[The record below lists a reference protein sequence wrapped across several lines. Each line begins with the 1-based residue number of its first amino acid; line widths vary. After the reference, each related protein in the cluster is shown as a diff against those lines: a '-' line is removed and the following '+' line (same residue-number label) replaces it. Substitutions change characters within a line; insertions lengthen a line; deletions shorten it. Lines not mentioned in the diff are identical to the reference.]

1 MRSLSPAML
10 DDGRP
15 ARRRGFTLIEL
26 LVVIAIIGILVG
38 LLLPA
43 VQQAR
48 ESARRLACSNNMK
61 QIGLGLHNF
70 AHANREYLP
79 KGWVSEDGHGDE
91 GLGWGWS
98 SRILPFMEE
107 NDVYDQI
114 TFTTSIGSHSSS
126 VKATA
131 IDTFLC
137 ASDLRDGSQTFA
149 IGEETGCDDAAPDT
163 SAAGDTY
170 GYSNYVGVFG
180 AEHMEHAHGG
190 GGGHT
195 GLEPDDG
202 DGVFFANSRVPFRHI
217 TDGLSKTIAVG
228 ERDSRIA
235 GSVWIGMIE
244 GKCEAMSRVVG
255 VGEHMFNEADPH
267 FEDFYSQHPNGMNV
281 VFADGHVAFLQG
293 SLEES
298 IFQAL
303 CTRKG
308 GEVVGSGF

>member
-1 MRSLSPAML
+1 MNKLPVQNLRQGQSAL
-10 DDGRP
+10 RP
-15 ARRRGFTLIEL
+15 AFTLIEL
-26 LVVIAIIGILVG
+26 LVVIAVIGVLVG

-48 ESARRLACSNNMK
+48 EAARRLACSNNMK
-61 QIGLGLHNF
+61 QIGLGLHNY

-79 KGWVSEDGHGDE
+79 KGWISDAGHEDE

-98 SRILPFMEE
+98 AQILPFLEQ
-107 NDVYDQI
+107 NVIHDQMN
-114 TFTTSIGSHSSS
+114 FRTSIASHGSG
-126 VKATA
+126 VKTA
-131 IDTFLC
+131 AIETFLC
-137 ASDLRDGSQTFA
+137 PSDVRDGAQTFA
-149 IGEETGCDDAAPDT
+149 IGEESGCDEDNPDT
-163 SAAGDTY
+163 SAAGDVY
-170 GYSNYVGVFG
+170 GLSNYVGVFG
-180 AEHMEHAHGG
+180 ADHMDHGHGG

-195 GLEPDDG
+195 GLDPDDG

-228 ERDSRIA
+228 ERDSRIG
-235 GSVWIGMIE
+235 GSTWIGMIE

-281 VFADGHVAFLQG
+281 VFADGHVAFLPSSMQ
-293 SLEES
+293 EAT
-298 IFQAL
+298 FQAL

-308 GEVVGSGF
+308 GEPVSSGY